1 MERQQFAE
9 LYAKAQ
15 KHRDQL
21 RGNSLLAEFFSA
33 ADQPFPPVLGFGLP
47 RNERP
52 VPLVTIALNASAE
65 EFPKHLPMADD
76 VQTQWV
82 AQDNYFANP
91 YEDWWSLAGEMLRAA
106 TNGRLTYG
114 STAAHV
120 DFTAIVTT
128 KGMDRT
134 YNKLK
139 NRVRKDVRAWLE
151 HSLTDTFV
159 KLLSSLVE
167 QNGTK
172 AALVLGFAPAFPGK
186 DDRAGGITLDE
197 AFWQANT
204 SVNFLGEDG
213 IPMKEEQPT
222 VAWGCMTGQ
231 RVPENLRRLPFF
243 FVSKSP
249 SFLRKSERADPA
261 KRAPL
266 VAAAKLL
273 APRIEGVL
281 GIMNAPRAGFMVRR
295 RPSTSTA
302 T

>member
-1 MERQQFAE
+1 MERQQFAA

-21 RGNSLLAEFFSA
+21 RGNSQLAEFFPPRSL
-33 ADQPFPPVLGFGLP
+33 PFPPVLGFGLP
-47 RNERP
+47 HNERHVP
-52 VPLVTIALNASAE
+52 VVTIALNASAE
-65 EFPKHLPMADD
+65 EFPEHLPIEDD
-76 VQTQWV
+76 VQKQWV

-91 YEDWWSLAGEMLRAA
+91 YENWWSLAGEMLRKA

-120 DFTAIVTT
+120 DFTAIVTAS
-128 KGMDRT
+128 GMDST
-134 YNKLK
+134 YNKIK
-139 NRVRKDVRAWLE
+139 DRVREDVRAWME

-159 KLLSSLVE
+159 QLLSSLVH

-172 AALVLGFAPAFPGK
+172 AALVLGFAPSFPGK

-197 AFWQANT
+197 TFWRANT
-204 SVNFLGEDG
+204 CVNFVGEGGVAVKD
-213 IPMKEEQPT
+213 QPT
-222 VAWGCMTGQ
+222 VAWGRMTGQ
-231 RVPENLRRLPFF
+231 RVPENLRKLPFF

-249 SFLRKSERADPA
+249 SSLYSTVRDDDA

-266 VAAAKLL
+266 VAAAARL
-273 APRIEGVL
+273 APHLGGVL
-281 GIMNAPRAGFMVRR
+281 GITSASRAGFMVRR
-295 RPSTSTA
+295 KSPTSTA